1 MKHTVVYGN
10 VWTGDYL
17 IVVIKNSQHVPFQGR
32 HDCRL
37 TNACTNERHINKWV
51 RAHWRLSPPFLFVKQ
66 TPSKAKEFASVMAFK
81 EVYDFE
87 ILISEI
93 EMFLF
98 SLIT

>member
-17 IVVIKNSQHVPFQGR
+17 IVAIKNSQHVPFQGR

-37 TNACTNERHINKWV
+37 TTACTNETQIIGV
-51 RAHWRLSPPFLFVKQ
+51 SAYGLLSPHFLCVKP